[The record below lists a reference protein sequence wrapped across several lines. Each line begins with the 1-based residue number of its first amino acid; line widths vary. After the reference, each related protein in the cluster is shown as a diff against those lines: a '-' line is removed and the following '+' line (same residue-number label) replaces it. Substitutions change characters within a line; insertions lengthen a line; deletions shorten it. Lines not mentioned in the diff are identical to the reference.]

1 MSKSS
6 NDLLCI
12 RIVTDNYNSSVMM
25 TCHNFCFFFLCI
37 GCRVL
42 ENKDMYLW
50 RICKIILKYR
60 IACDLISWVN
70 LSVNMTIFKKKVT
83 FQNGKSR
90 QFLKN
95 KILSPHIIYNVYY
108 TSSSQVLFA
117 CNSKGKMTYI
127 VLRVKSMYPYDG
139 FLMSLPPCLEVRF
152 NNNNSYKKLGLGPPW
167 YVYYRGGKCTDT
179 DTFR

>member
-1 MSKSS
+1 MGQFVSEY
-6 NDLLCI
+6 D
-12 RIVTDNYNSSVMM
+12 
-25 TCHNFCFFFLCI
+25 HFL
-37 GCRVL
+37 
-42 ENKDMYLW
+42 
-50 RICKIILKYR
+50 
-60 IACDLISWVN
+60 
-70 LSVNMTIFKKKVT
+70 KKVT

-152 NNNNSYKKLGLGPPW
+152 NNNNSYKKLGLGPP
-167 YVYYRGGKCTDT
+167 
-179 DTFR
+179 